1 MGSYGYR
8 SVNCVQCEVEG
19 KCALGA
25 NGAATLTDCDSA
37 GGPICDACLR
47 LWLTPSKVSKAE
59 GGSATLSEPV
69 AEVAAPRV
77 EASVTRNTSGISVF
91 FCGRP
96 FSVDWQCLLRYMFE
110 QWRQVSHER
119 IRRADSFRFFSSEG
133 DMPLVV
139 ANRPR
144 LGTRGEHGS
153 AAFRIRSSLACAAS
167 RVRPRLQQPGYL
179 AYAASGAATAGA
191 RDAADATDTTAAV
204 AAARASMTQRGL
216 LLPPLLWPRRK
227 LSREKPLSKLRPL
240 RRAIVSWP
248 CSSYLHLKRHL
259 HLQNLQSASSSS
271 TRRWWRSSPRVSL
284 ESNYSLVT
292 DTIRGFEWSRS
303 LGEEA
308 QRKQLRH
315 EDSCIFPDASLPLC
329 VLSEDDSFEER

>member
-1 MGSYGYR
+1 
-8 SVNCVQCEVEG
+8 
-19 KCALGA
+19 
-25 NGAATLTDCDSA
+25 
-37 GGPICDACLR
+37 
-47 LWLTPSKVSKAE
+47 
-59 GGSATLSEPV
+59 
-69 AEVAAPRV
+69 
-77 EASVTRNTSGISVF
+77 
-91 FCGRP
+91 
-96 FSVDWQCLLRYMFE
+96 
-110 QWRQVSHER
+110 
-119 IRRADSFRFFSSEG
+119 
-133 DMPLVV
+133 MPLVV

-144 LGTRGEHGS
+144 LGTRGEHDS

-191 RDAADATDTTAAV
+191 RAAADATDTTAAV

-271 TRRWWRSSPRVSL
+271 
-284 ESNYSLVT
+284 SLVT

-308 QRKQLRH
+308 QRKRLRH
-315 EDSCIFPDASLPLC
+315 EDSCVFPDASLPLC

>member
-119 IRRADSFRFFSSEG
+119 IRRADSFRFFFRLRVICRSWWRIAQDSEH
-133 DMPLVV
+133 V
-139 ANRPR
+139 ANMAAQR
-144 LGTRGEHGS
+144 LEYAPPWH
-153 AAFRIRSSLACAAS
+153 AL
-167 RVRPRLQQPGYL
+167 P
-179 AYAASGAATAGA
+179 AASG
-191 RDAADATDTTAAV
+191 
-204 AAARASMTQRGL
+204 
-216 LLPPLLWPRRK
+216 P
-227 LSREKPLSKLRPL
+227 
-240 RRAIVSWP
+240 
-248 CSSYLHLKRHL
+248 
-259 HLQNLQSASSSS
+259 ASSSQD
-271 TRRWWRSSPRVSL
+271 TWHTPRQERPQQVP
-284 ESNYSLVT
+284 
-292 DTIRGFEWSRS
+292 G
-303 LGEEA
+303 
-308 QRKQLRH
+308 QRPTQRTQQR
-315 EDSCIFPDASLPLC
+315 
-329 VLSEDDSFEER
+329 LSQQPEHR